1 MTVSFD
7 SSLLTAYYNAK
18 IGLATTAAS
27 SSSGASSAGTST
39 NKTNSPTGT
48 DAAPSAPWNSSTAT
62 DDENSLV
69 SNVLAGHRFIDTS
82 NISSVTGAS
91 PDYTKLFG
99 MYQGLSALEGLAE
112 QAKSGKLS
120 TNALAQVQRRFTA
133 GMAEVGAYIGDTS
146 YDHVQLTEGTLTQEL
161 KSTVGVAK
169 TNTTYTADAI
179 ATGSASTSVKAFEGD
194 VNFNI
199 SVKKTGTATPF
210 NININLN
217 DMGTTTRSM
226 SNVVS
231 FINDKLKEQGLSTKF
246 AVNRT
251 AAVPTT
257 TTVNG
262 KTVTVAAGQD
272 SYGLQ
277 VKGVSYE
284 QLTFSAPSTAD
295 AVYVVQTSGDAA
307 KKLTTSSSTS
317 STSTTSTTST
327 STSTSTDATKTTDV
341 TSSLVKFQTTDDATG
356 TTLSD
361 PISKVG
367 DKYWVQGQ
375 SEQTQLPDNI
385 ANVRQSVAGSDGSV
399 YVLADVT
406 DSVSGQ
412 DVKGNQDVALM
423 KYDSAGNLLYTR
435 TLGASDTASGYTM
448 AVSSDGKV
456 AIAGSVTGALDV
468 STTKTTTYG
477 TGVNATSS
485 TSTTNVSVD
494 GASPTTTDSFVTVF
508 DATGVEQWTQ
518 RRGAASSDEA
528 TAVAF
533 GGDGSVYVGGRT
545 ESGMPGAST
554 PIAGGWDS
562 YLMGFS
568 ATGTP
573 KFTVQG
579 GTTGSDSVSGIVV
592 DGNTVYTSGV
602 ENGDAVVKSYNL
614 TSTTTTDA
622 KGVATTKYGATQ
634 TASRDLGGIGGGS
647 ISGMS
652 LYNGQIYLGGS
663 SGSDKLLG
671 AGNVTHGYSGGYD
684 AYALKIDQNLA
695 DTSQD
700 TIAYYGGSGAEKDAK
715 VQFSNGAA
723 YIAGSTTGAIDGTT
737 TLGTGKTTSGTTR
750 TDAYLAKLDID
761 SGNATTLARYTGT
774 DGVVSPN
781 AIAVSSGGS
790 SVLDKLGLPQGTLLY
805 NDSPLVIA
813 GTSVRTGDQF
823 YMVDPDSGVKKAITI
838 DANDTLDSLAKKIT
852 RASGYKLTVSVSKV
866 LGKQQNQLDI
876 KPANSSSKMEF
887 VAGPNGRDAL
897 AGLGIEA
904 GIVSA
909 DAGNAQDSS
918 STNYTK
924 SQKQMG
930 LNFDTSLNLNT
941 DAGIADAITK
951 LQATIKN
958 VQKVYT
964 YLKYGDPQ
972 DNSSST
978 TVGKTGGT
986 VPTYLT
992 NQIANYTAALQR
1004 LTGSS

>member
-1 MTVSFD
+1 MTISFD

-27 SSSGASSAGTST
+27 GSSGTVSGSGT

-48 DAAPSAPWNSSTAT
+48 DTAPSAPWNSSTAT

-169 TNTTYTADAI
+169 TNTTYTADSI

-210 NININLN
+210 NININLD

-231 FINDKLKEQGLSTKF
+231 FINDKLKEQGLSTRF

-251 AAVPTT
+251 PATPTT

-262 KTVTVAAGQD
+262 KTVSLAAGQD

-284 QLTFSAPSTAD
+284 ALTFSAPSTAD

-327 STSTSTDATKTTDV
+327 STDSTKSTDV
-341 TSSLVKFQTTDDATG
+341 SSSLVKFQTGDNATG
-356 TTLSD
+356 DTLSD

-367 DKYWVQGQ
+367 DKYWVQGE

-406 DSVSGQ
+406 DSISGQ

-423 KYDSAGNLLYTR
+423 KYDSAGNLVYTR

-448 AVSSDGKV
+448 AVSADGKV
-456 AIAGSVTGALDV
+456 AIAGSVTGALDI

-477 TGVNATSS
+477 AGTTSTSS

-494 GASPTTTDSFVTVF
+494 GSSPTTSDSFVTVF

-533 GGDGSVYVGGRT
+533 GDDGSVYVGGRT
-545 ESGMPGAST
+545 ESSMPGANT
-554 PIAGGWDS
+554 AMVGGWDS

-592 DGNTVYTSGV
+592 SGNTVYTSGV

-622 KGVATTKYGATQ
+622 KGVSTTKYGATQ

-652 LYNGQIYLGGS
+652 LYNGQLYLGGS
-663 SGSDKLLG
+663 SGSDKLLASG
-671 AGNVTHGYSGGYD
+671 DVTHGYSGGYD
-684 AYALKIDQNLA
+684 AYALKIDQNLSNTA
-695 DTSQD
+695 QD

-715 VQFSNGAA
+715 VQFSNGTA
-723 YIAGSTTGAIDGTT
+723 YIAGSTTGAIDDTT
-737 TLGTGKTTSGTTR
+737 QIGSGKTTSGTTR
-750 TDAYLAKLDID
+750 TDAYLAKLDIS
-761 SGNATTLARYTGT
+761 SGTATTLARYTGT
-774 DGVVSPN
+774 DGVVAPN

-805 NDSPLVIA
+805 NDSTQLIA

-823 YMVDPDSGVKKAITI
+823 YLVDPDSGVKKTITI

-897 AGLGIEA
+897 AGLGIDA

-909 DAGNAQDSS
+909 SAGTAMDSS

-941 DAGIADAITK
+941 DAGIADAITS

-972 DNSSST
+972 ANSSST

-1004 LTGSS
+1004 LSGGS